1 MFSLSLYTIL
11 LVVTVAH
18 LMLTAVMALFARH
31 RVQYLSLAI
40 VMGIFGFG
48 FLVLMFFAN
57 DLELASPV
65 KLGPEAL
72 IGLTATVFLQSIYPL
87 SIPMPAYLQWP
98 RMFLYAAPAFFLFV
112 LYGLL
117 LLLGFQPTRILT
129 WQDFYGHLFS
139 GDILLRLAFL
149 GLSGYYIFNIFR
161 LPRTLLHQ
169 PDIPRYIV
177 AYCIALGVS
186 SCIFMWL
193 SVDYS
198 LSLFEVWLFI
208 MTLQNLYMCFRTL
221 ETLALSLPKP
231 VMRAVEEEPAA
242 AVAEEGREEDFNE
255 ANRLRFE
262 RIEFWMQHHHDEWKD
277 YTFGRDQLC
286 AAVGLNRH
294 LLLQSVRSQGYY
306 NIHEYINTYR
316 IAELQRMI
324 TRGEVRTLGACQDA
338 GFGTVKTARSSFEK
352 VTGGTLD
359 DYLAKYK

>member
-1 MFSLSLYTIL
+1 MFSLSLYSIL
-11 LVVTVAH
+11 LVVAVAH

-31 RVQYLSLAI
+31 RVQYLSLAV
-40 VMGIFGFG
+40 VMGIFGFS
-48 FLVLMFFAN
+48 F
-57 DLELASPV
+57 
-65 KLGPEAL
+65 
-72 IGLTATVFLQSIYPL
+72 
-87 SIPMPAYLQWP
+87 LQWP

-198 LSLFEVWLFI
+198 PSLFEVWLFI

-231 VMRAVEEEPAA
+231 EMRAVEEEPAA
-242 AVAEEGREEDFNE
+242 AVAEDGQEEDFNE

-262 RIEFWMQHHHDEWKD
+262 RVEFWMQHHHDEWKD